1 MRALRWLGLILLSL
15 LLALV
20 LLVAHTW
27 WFKPLR
33 LNWFYNRV
41 FLQSLLDS
49 PISLSSLQLLDGRA
63 LDWYSGRWD
72 DFSIAHEDQEIER
85 AHLNS
90 VVFQSYDAAPLTGPD
105 KVSWQV
111 ADFQNKL
118 QREQENWRWYS
129 YPINPLFGVQ
139 SQLPDFLINTHAITN
154 EKSVRRY
161 LERLNAIP
169 QAYAQIEE
177 GLRCVN
183 PRACCPINSQCKK
196 PRPKLPHS
204 LSPPRGNTPWC

>member
-1 MRALRWLGLILLSL
+1 MRALRWLGLLLLSL

-111 ADFQNKL
+111 ADFQNFSRPKN
-118 QREQENWRWYS
+118 RTIS
-129 YPINPLFGVQ
+129 
-139 SQLPDFLINTHAITN
+139 DFLCSHRSLRGRFGDADQVIFPSQYIY
-154 EKSVRRY
+154 RRAHQTD
-161 LERLNAIP
+161 RQRDA
-169 QAYAQIEE
+169 
-177 GLRCVN
+177 
-183 PRACCPINSQCKK
+183 
-196 PRPKLPHS
+196 
-204 LSPPRGNTPWC
+204 